1 MALFII
7 YKSSWKTCFHSPR
20 WLFIKIYL
28 LLLERCKPSL
38 QSSFSV
44 MFASSTK
51 SQFGVLLHIL
61 QIEILKSLISSSG
74 SLFVIVNLDKN
85 IFLTPYFQH
94 FRNCVLYFV
103 GYCLLGRYHLSSL
116 EDCLYQGFGRDF
128 SLSNPC
134 LNLTV

>member
-1 MALFII
+1 MKNLIWHCSVFINRPEKPVFIHQDDYLSRYI
-7 YKSSWKTCFHSPR
+7 YS
-20 WLFIKIYL
+20 
-28 LLLERCKPSL
+28 
-38 QSSFSV
+38 
-44 MFASSTK
+44 K